1 MRSKSKIF
9 RLTELQLEQLEKHL
23 EKEGTTF
30 TDFIHSLI
38 QREVMQDTITVK
50 QPTEEQKK
58 PRFKVKTV
66 IEVVK
71 RYQKTDPA
79 LLLELAKIGNNL
91 NQIARA
97 LNIIKNADHQEQ
109 RKLLLH
115 PQAPAPEHDPDADQ
129 VVHREANK
137 KRNWD
142 RGEIMQP
149 KPFLE
154 QQQRAVIRRKSA
166 KRGNCIPERL
176 QRQPCII
183 LWACSCLFQMFH
195 TQQYNTEGGPL
206 NTPEFEP

>member
-50 QPTEEQKK
+50 QPKEEQKK
-58 PRFKVKTV
+58 PRLKVKTV

-79 LLLELAKIGNNL
+79 LLLELSKIGNNL

-97 LNIIKNADHQEQ
+97 LNIIKNADPQEQ
-109 RKLLLH
+109 RKLDIFSIFSVLKAI
-115 PQAPAPEHDPDADQ
+115 QTE
-129 VVHREANK
+129 
-137 KRNWD
+137 
-142 RGEIMQP
+142 
-149 KPFLE
+149 LE
-154 QQQRAVIRRKSA
+154 QVFPALPKISRQS
-166 KRGNCIPERL
+166 PERL
-176 QRQPCII
+176 KKQLSSIQ
-183 LWACSCLFQMFH
+183 LAEDDESA
-195 TQQYNTEGGPL
+195 Y
-206 NTPEFEP
+206 